1 MAIRVD
7 IADKLV
13 PLLIKPKRIKIGVGG
28 RGGSKS
34 IAFADAFLKYCDD
47 GEKLCCAREYQNSIE
62 DSVHSLLKSRI
73 ATLGADTL
81 SASATTIESS
91 SGGQIVYK
99 GLARNVQSI
108 KSMFGIKRMW
118 IEEGQTLSQASI
130 DTLMPTIREDDS
142 EIWISMNRGSSK
154 DPISVTLLNRAE
166 PELARCGYYED
177 DDMIVV
183 QINWQDNPF
192 FPEVLDKQRASDFN
206 TMSRAKY
213 DHIWGGAYSDSVE
226 NAIILPEWFDACID
240 AHVKLK
246 FEALGAEIVA
256 HDPSDSGD
264 AKALAYRH
272 GSVIKDVQ
280 EKSDGDVNDACDWAT
295 GYANNIKADEFIW
308 DADGLGLSLKRQI
321 SEAFAGKK
329 VALTAFSGA
338 SAAANPDAKYDPIDD
353 EIGKSKTNKEAF
365 FNRRAQRYC
374 NLRDR
379 CYRTYLA
386 VTKGKYVDPSE
397 MISFSSSIKN
407 MAKLRS
413 EVCRIPQ
420 KDNKNG
426 RFQIMSKPEM
436 KAIGIDSPNMADSV
450 MMTLEGG
457 QPRKAPQ
464 PTVVPIAMVSNFAR
478 R

>member
-1 MAIRVD
+1 M
-7 IADKLV
+7 
-13 PLLIKPKRIKIGVGG
+13 
-28 RGGSKS
+28 S
-34 IAFADAFLKYCDD
+34 FADAFVKAASD
-47 GEKLCCAREYQNSIE
+47 GEKLCCGREFQNSIS
-62 DSVHSLLKSRI
+62 DSVHALLRSRI
-73 ATLGADTL
+73 EALQAPGFDIGEKAIDH
-81 SASATTIESS
+81 S
-91 SGGQIVYK
+91 SGGSVIYK
-99 GLARNVQSI
+99 GLRGNIQSL
-108 KSMFGIKRMW
+108 KSMYGVKRFW
-118 IEEGQTLSQASI
+118 IEEGQTLSEDSI
-130 DTLMPTIREDDS
+130 DIALPTIRENDS

-154 DPISVTLLNRAE
+154 DPVSKRYLNKHEAC
-166 PELARCGYYED
+166 LAAHGYYED
-177 DDMIVV
+177 DEMIIV

-192 FPEVLDKQRASDFN
+192 FPEVLNKQRLSDFAA
-206 TMSRAKY
+206 MSRAKY
-213 DHIWGGAYSDSVE
+213 DHIWCGAYSDSVE

-272 GSVIKDVQ
+272 GSVIKDVK
-280 EKSDGDVNDACDWAT
+280 EKEDGDVNDACDWAT
-295 GYANNIKADEFIW
+295 AYANNIKADEFIW

-321 SEAFAGKK
+321 AEAFTGKK
-329 VALTAFSGA
+329 VLLTAFSGA
-338 SAAANPDAKYDPIDD
+338 SGAANPEAKYDPIDD
-353 EIGKSKTNKEAF
+353 ELSKSKTNKEAF
-365 FNRRAQRYC
+365 FNRRAQRYW

-379 CYRTYLA
+379 CYRTYKA
-386 VTKGKYVDPSE
+386 VQTGKYTDPAQL
-397 MISFSSSIKN
+397 ISFSSSIKN

-426 RFQIMSKPEM
+426 RIQIMSKPEM

-457 QPRKAPQ
+457 QPRKAPAPVVIAV
-464 PTVVPIAMVSNFAR
+464 PTVSNYAR